1 MRLYHFMRAEHG
13 LLALGARRLKISRLD
28 RQNDPFELFA
38 DAQEDRVRR
47 SQVRAERAAIAA
59 QWGIVCFCRDW
70 HDPVL
75 WGHYAERHQGLCLGF
90 EVDETHAVPVTY
102 ISKRIG
108 PRRLKD
114 AIVSGNSADGPPSL
128 AAMKFA
134 NWRYEN
140 EVRLWARLDEAGPD
154 LQFTPFGP
162 DMKLRSVHLGPRCD
176 VTRAQITKALGELAS
191 DVEIVTTR
199 LAFRTFRVVTQRDR
213 SRWR

>member
-1 MRLYHFMRAEHG
+1 MQLYHFMRAKYG
-13 LLALGARRLKISRLD
+13 LQALGARRLKISRLD

-38 DAQEDRVRR
+38 DMQEDRIRR
-47 SQVRAERAAIAA
+47 GQVRAERAKIAA
-59 QWGIVCFCRDW
+59 RWGMICFCRDW

-75 WGHYAERHQGLCLGF
+75 WGHYAERHEGVCLGF
-90 EVDETHAVPVTY
+90 EVNEARAVPVAY
-102 ISKRIG
+102 ITKRIG
-108 PRRLKD
+108 TRRLED
-114 AIVSGNSADGPPSL
+114 ANASDKSADGPPSL

-140 EVRLWARLDEAGPD
+140 EVRLWARLDEEGPD
-154 LQFTPFGP
+154 LQFAPFGP
-162 DMKLRSVHLGPRCD
+162 DMMLRSVHLGSRYD
-176 VTRAQITKALGELAS
+176 VTHAQFTKALGELAS